1 MPIKPENKA
10 RYPAD
15 WEVIVYRVRLR
26 SKNQCEFVIDGER
39 CKAVQGWPH
48 PITGSKVV
56 LTVAHLDHTPEHCD
70 MENLRHSCQR
80 CHNIYD
86 APHRTETRRQ
96 TRNTAIDAKQVQLFS

>member
-26 SKNQCEFVIDGER
+26 SKKQCEFIVDGER
-39 CKAVQGWPH
+39 CKARQGWPH

-80 CHNIYD
+80 CHNICD

-96 TRNTAIDAKQVQLFS
+96 TRNRALDAKQVQLFS